1 MQESLHCPPPPMSQ
15 SSATRLSP
23 RMAGGGIFWT
33 VDGGTGFSM
42 DPGWKEG
49 VFCGTL
55 DGGRRYTLGP
65 WREGGGIL
73 WDPGWR
79 EEVNRGTLEKAQSI
93 FLL

>member
-1 MQESLHCPPPPMSQ
+1 MSQ

-33 VDGGTGFSM
+33 RDGGTGFSM

-55 DGGRRYTLGP
+55 DGGRRNSVGP
-65 WREGGGIL
+65 WMEGGGKP
-73 WDPGWR
+73 WDPGESTINLSLINDVVYGGR
-79 EEVNRGTLEKAQSI
+79 
-93 FLL
+93 